1 MNKVLTALIFSICLN
16 QHASAQIKVDQT
28 QTASTANQTQK
39 TTTTTPPEIAEANR
53 LSAQVAKLYS
63 QGKYDE
69 ALPLAKRALELGEKG
84 AAMDQLS
91 IVGHLK
97 NLAEVYIAQKKH
109 SSAEPL
115 YRRALAIYEKKYGKD
130 DLKLCPM
137 LDRLALLHFVAGDLL
152 KVESAYQRAIA
163 IKEQALGAESPDVAR
178 SLGSLAGFYELRS
191 EYKKAEPLYRR
202 AAAIEEKKPGEL
214 SPQSV
219 HTLERYACLLR
230 KLKQPDEA
238 DKIEKRT
245 IKGDVVDS
253 EKEKKTSDSSALKSD
268 SSVDKTDVAG
278 GVLNGKAIKKP
289 APSYPE
295 EARANR
301 VQGNVTVRILVNE
314 KGSVVDACAIEGPRL
329 LLQPSENAAYQTV
342 FSPTL
347 LMGQPVKVS
356 GLITFNYTLR

>member
-28 QTASTANQTQK
+28 QTASTATQTQK
-39 TTTTTPPEIAEANR
+39 TTTTQPPEIAEANR
-53 LSAQVAKLYS
+53 LSSQVTKLYS

-84 AAMDQLS
+84 AESDQLS

-115 YRRALAIYEKKYGKD
+115 YRRALTIYEKKYGKD

-152 KVESAYQRAIA
+152 KVESTYQRVIS

-178 SLGSLAGFYELRS
+178 SLSNLAGFYEIRG

-202 AAAIEEKKPGEL
+202 ATAIEEKKPGEL
-214 SPQSV
+214 SPQSI

-238 DKIEKRT
+238 DKIETRT
-245 IKGDVVDS
+245 IKGNIVDS
-253 EKEKKTSDSSALKSD
+253 ESEKKTSGDSILKSN
-268 SSVDKTDVAG
+268 SSGDKADVGG

-289 APSYPE
+289 APPNPE
-295 EARANR
+295 EAKANR
-301 VQGNVTVRILVNE
+301 VQGTVTIRIVVDE
-314 KGSVVDACAIEGPRL
+314 KGRVVDACAIEGPRL

-342 FSPTL
+342 FSPTTL
-347 LMGQPVKVS
+347 SGQPVKVS
-356 GLITFNYTLR
+356 GTITFNYTLR